1 MFMVNLCYLY
11 HNVMNSV
18 PSLSVFI
25 ILKAEMLLGD
35 SVDWEGDML
44 LEMRSKEEIRN

>member
-1 MFMVNLCYLY
+1 
-11 HNVMNSV
+11 MNSF